1 MGWEPPIG
9 VCRSEMELQRPNL
22 TILDPVFCIRSLSTW
37 IRRKSFFWSTNF
49 HFFGGQKDL
58 FLEAWS
64 DFQEWGCPAKLLEIA
79 LGKYEAGLS
88 EILTGD
94 HRCSP
99 ISEWW
104 WLIVFQSYEL
114 KGNMLAKKEDLV
126 KGAKELNKKGWKMCT
141 VLWWVERLL
150 LAKRSR
156 LAATWLDPVDTHFF
170 HSALFFLFFLFS
182 LLFFRTL
189 FQGVNEYLDYL
200 D

>member
-1 MGWEPPIG
+1 MLYFFVDLEGIYSMGWEPPIG

-64 DFQEWGCPAKLLEIA
+64 DFQDWGCPAKLLEIA

-99 ISEWW
+99 ISE
-104 WLIVFQSYEL
+104 S
-114 KGNMLAKKEDLV
+114 
-126 KGAKELNKKGWKMCT
+126 
-141 VLWWVERLL
+141 
-150 LAKRSR
+150 
-156 LAATWLDPVDTHFF
+156 
-170 HSALFFLFFLFS
+170 
-182 LLFFRTL
+182 
-189 FQGVNEYLDYL
+189 VNDGG
-200 D
+200 

>member
-1 MGWEPPIG
+1 MLYFFVDLEGKYSMGWEPPIG

-79 LGKYEAGLS
+79 LGKYEARLS

-94 HRCSP
+94 HCCSGQGNKFTSVFKYFWWKSMMEASSLSSKNGLFSTLGSP
-99 ISEWW
+99 IREW
-104 WLIVFQSYEL
+104 
-114 KGNMLAKKEDLV
+114 
-126 KGAKELNKKGWKMCT
+126 
-141 VLWWVERLL
+141 
-150 LAKRSR
+150 
-156 LAATWLDPVDTHFF
+156 
-170 HSALFFLFFLFS
+170 
-182 LLFFRTL
+182 
-189 FQGVNEYLDYL
+189 
-200 D
+200 